1 MNSALLTAA
10 LEYAAEGWH
19 VFPLRPRD
27 KIPLGGHAHK
37 DATIDP
43 TTIRAWWSVCPDANI
58 GISLEASG
66 LVVLDVDVGPGK
78 GGFDALRD
86 LNALHPLPATLTATT
101 GGGGM
106 HAVYSRPEGCPANR
120 LIDFQSKVM
129 PDAAKGSGLDLL
141 GLGYI
146 VAAPSIHPNGEPY
159 VWRDSTP
166 IAPLPDFLVRAY
178 AARNKA
184 VERPDDGDEFSVLE
198 GGRDNALFRLGC
210 SLRDTG
216 LDEAALHV
224 ALYATNE
231 KRCNPPLED
240 HEVAR
245 IVSSVMGRVVPTK
258 DVLTDTAFIQS
269 VLPDLVVHDP
279 IKVEDGRLSV
289 TLEQACAHEEP
300 PKRVYSSGFAAID
313 EMTGGGYPTREAT
326 VVIAPPAAGKTAFAV
341 ATCLQ
346 MSIPSLYVSTELS
359 TSDLRDRF
367 AAQVLG
373 VPWLDVMLR
382 KVPLDVRNRALM
394 GSTVRIVGSE
404 LLPHRSEDG
413 SAATLHDKLRAL
425 ALEIHA
431 YSLDAGVPP
440 FVVLDYMQDLARGMG
455 DSTSSAVGEVSLIL
469 RNTAKA
475 LDCAIMVV
483 AGTARGWYGAHP
495 EIEHAEGFMA
505 AGKESGGIEYDA
517 AVTLFLDVDPDRSAG
532 YQNARIAVA
541 KSRQGV
547 AGFVGARFKG
557 AQGGRWEADPQAL
570 RAFSKEHRVDKKH
583 SFQMEEDNR
592 AVLLRVQNK
601 GADPIGSLQHNCG
614 IPATR
619 AKRAIYRLLEDSRLE
634 ARKESRIDEHDR
646 SKTHDVIG
654 LPTSTQES
662 VAQKLPEA
670 VKNALPWLNE

>member
-1 MNSALLTAA
+1 MSELLTAA
-10 LEYAAEGWH
+10 LEYAAKGWH

-43 TTIRAWWSVCPDANI
+43 TTIKAWWSTCPDANI
-58 GISLEASG
+58 GISVAASG
-66 LVVLDVDVGPGK
+66 IVVLDVDVGPGK
-78 GGFDALRD
+78 GGFEALRE
-86 LNALHPLPATLTATT
+86 LNALHPLPGTLTATT

-120 LIDFQSKVM
+120 LIDFHSKVM
-129 PDAAKGSGLDLL
+129 PDASKGSGLDLL

-166 IAPLPDFLVRAY
+166 VAPLPEFLVRAY
-178 AARNKA
+178 VAKNRA
-184 VERPDDGDEFSVLE
+184 VERPVDGDEFSVLE

-216 LDEAALHV
+216 LDEQALHV

-258 DVLTDTAFIQS
+258 DVLTDTAFIES

-279 IKVEDGRLSV
+279 IKAEEGRLSV

-300 PKRVYSSGFAAID
+300 PKRLYSSGFKEID

-326 VVIAPPAAGKTAFAV
+326 VVIAPPACGKTAFAV

-346 MSIPSLYVSTELS
+346 MSIPSLYISTELS

-382 KVPLDVRNRALM
+382 KVSLEDRNKALL
-394 GSTVRIVGSE
+394 SRTVRIIGSE
-404 LLPHRSEDG
+404 LLPHRNQDG
-413 SAATLHDKLRAL
+413 SAATMQDKLRAI

-431 YSLDAGVPP
+431 YALAVGQAP
-440 FVVLDYMQDLARGMG
+440 FVAFDYMQDLARGAG
-455 DSTSSAVGEVSLIL
+455 DNTGSAVGEISLIL

-483 AGTARGWYGAHP
+483 SNTARTWYGAHP

-547 AGFVGARFKG
+547 TGFVGARFKG
-557 AQGGRWEADPQAL
+557 AQGGRWEASADAL
-570 RAFSKEHRVDKKH
+570 KAFTKEHRVDKKH
-583 SFQMEEDNR
+583 TYAMEEDNR

-601 GADPIGSLQHNCG
+601 GADPMGSLQHNCG

-619 AKRAIYRLLEDSRLE
+619 AKRAIFRLMEDGRLE
-634 ARKESRIDEHDR
+634 SRKESRIDAHQR
-646 SKTHDVIG
+646 SKNHDVIG
-654 LPTSTQES
+654 LPTPAQSNTP
-662 VAQKLPEA
+662 QKLPAE
-670 VKNALPWLNE
+670 VKSALPWLNG